1 MQRKFDRIKQV
12 GLIDCCLDK
21 FLDSENYRHEANGLL
36 PPLNDSS
43 RAVSLSAPSSS
54 LTAISKATLPPTHP
68 CIQSEMPGLNFK
80 IQSVCKIL
88 WSQTLFGMRIL
99 RNQI

>member
-21 FLDSENYRHEANGLL
+21 LLYSENYRYEANGLL
-36 PPLNDSS
+36 PSLNDSS

-54 LTAISKATLPPTHP
+54 LTAISKATLT
-68 CIQSEMPGLNFK
+68 GLNFK
-80 IQSVCKIL
+80 IQIVCKIL
-88 WSQTLFGMRIL
+88 WSQNLFGMRIL
-99 RNQI
+99 RNQS